1 VPSHSSDCFPISTQ
15 RYRTSS
21 SSGKR
26 VVLAYRSSSR
36 RRRHR
41 RDALAQ
47 SQTSEP
53 EASRWRCSGSGLL
66 GDSLE
71 PLCRFTCK
79 VSHSAR
85 TVDRLSPQR
94 PVRFRLQGQARHSAP
109 QEVTLRRTAPSA
121 VKNGSSSTRWTGG
134 HDVRLWPPASTS
146 FDDRQL
152 SDELGRKRLT
162 PFDCVD
168 HAGEP
173 SAGSSAATTVNRR
186 PPTDFVSGIFLS
198 LPTLRMSIHP
208 RTVAANDTMAAA
220 A

>member
-1 VPSHSSDCFPISTQ
+1 MIPVVLVPSRIRTSTLAGSEQAAVALGSVPSHSSDCFPVSTQ
-15 RYRTSS
+15 RYRTPS
-21 SSGKR
+21 SSGER

-66 GDSLE
+66 GDSFA

-94 PVRFRLQGQARHSAP
+94 PVRFRLQGQACRSAP
-109 QEVTLRRTAPSA
+109 QEVTLRRTAPST

-168 HAGEP
+168 QRINCWRANARHKSERM
-173 SAGSSAATTVNRR
+173 VR
-186 PPTDFVSGIFLS
+186 S
-198 LPTLRMSIHP
+198 L
-208 RTVAANDTMAAA
+208 
-220 A
+220 